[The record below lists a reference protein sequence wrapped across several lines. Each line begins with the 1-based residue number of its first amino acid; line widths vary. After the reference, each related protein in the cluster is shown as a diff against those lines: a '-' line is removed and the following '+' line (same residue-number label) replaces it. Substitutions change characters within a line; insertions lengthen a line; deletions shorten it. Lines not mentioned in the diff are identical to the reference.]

1 MHNAVQRPS
10 AEELRLF
17 SEKIARRLSGRPLDL
32 DPVSHKRRVA
42 EMLRQAGEVSF
53 YQFLGV
59 VPTATA
65 QEVHEAYDQ
74 IARLVHPLN
83 AGRLGLAGR
92 EGVLELLFEQVT
104 HAYLTLFQ
112 PERRKAYD
120 RELAPGAWAASWSLP
135 AQQRREEISSTAQGY
150 YQRAVDL
157 AANEEL
163 HFAIELLLQAV
174 RIDPRPEYYALL
186 GKLQA
191 RNPRWLPAA
200 AESLRQAMKLGSK
213 DEELPAAL
221 DQILQRIE
229 AGEASASEP
238 AGEAPPKTISGS
250 AKAKKQ
256 GLPEVE
262 VLDPDGDFD
271 VVRPKPRKWR

>member
-1 MHNAVQRPS
+1 MDNAVQRPS

-17 SEKIARRLSGRPLDL
+17 SEKIARRLSERPLDL

-42 EMLRQAGEVSF
+42 ELLRQAGEVSF

-74 IARLVHPLN
+74 VARLVHPLN
-83 AGRLGLAGR
+83 AGRLGLIGR
-92 EGVLELLFEQVT
+92 EGVLDLLFEQVT

-112 PERRKAYD
+112 TDRRKAYD
-120 RELAPGAWAASWSLP
+120 RDLAPGVWAEGWSLP
-135 AQQRREEISSTAQGY
+135 AYRRREEVFGMAEGY
-150 YQRAVDL
+150 YRRAVEL
-157 AANEEL
+157 AAAEEF
-163 HFAIELLLQAV
+163 HFAIDLLQQAV
-174 RIDPRPEYYALL
+174 RIDSRPEYHALL

-200 AESLRQAMKLGSK
+200 AENLRQALKLGSK
-213 DEELPAAL
+213 DVELPAAL
-221 DQILQRIE
+221 DQILQRLE
-229 AGEASASEP
+229 AGEASAPDPEVQTGP
-238 AGEAPPKTISGS
+238 RAVPGAPQARKR
-250 AKAKKQ
+250 

-271 VVRPKPRKWR
+271 VHRPKPRKWR